1 MSSSPPEP
9 GRHER
14 FTPPPPEPVTQREAR
29 SNVFLAAVLSG
40 VGCLLVL
47 LVVLAVV
54 ALSSAHTHAVS
65 CGLPLIVS

>member
-9 GRHER
+9 DHER
-14 FTPPPPEPVTQREAR
+14 FTPPAEPVSRREAR

>member
-9 GRHER
+9 DHER
-14 FTPPPPEPVTQREAR
+14 FTPPPAEPVSRREAR

-54 ALSSAHTHAVS
+54 LLSSAHMDAAS